1 MDLEYLQQN
10 EWQKFFSESLPTTPW
25 LTVYKSRR
33 KGDDDITIFSGLV
46 PVDSIPKSLESE
58 SWDISIGQGGPG
70 FVTYYNQGEDERTEY
85 KRNLNDYL
93 IEPIV
98 IFREFHGMKDDYL
111 EIQEEF
117 RLFHNLYDDPKRNV
131 LVKIHDDGNEED
143 AVTIESKKIQI
154 KTKFIKQYMAAKQMG
169 LAIYF
174 DGFRYSKE
182 EYSEE
187 EYSKF
192 SCKKKEKDIS
202 YFLHIGPWNSIL
214 GDENKSISRLLGKRI
229 IFPPSIEKSGRW
241 PFEERKEKFEEFIIG
256 TDEDGGHIYYTSDP
270 DKLANYFGANP
281 DAPHYLTP
289 VFFKKEVL
297 SKYYNNPEK
306 FSVEDGYLRCGGL
319 WGLRMDNDHPDLVM
333 VFLGDLGRDLFHTEQ
348 LYWKSYNLPPEG
360 KMSSTCFKR
369 SFLAQFADPGSEDL
383 TFKTKFNQFST
394 KWSEKF
400 GWPLFLPLNEKDSH
414 LFVSLRVPV
423 TNDHSEFDS
432 QVLAIAKIL
441 VDSLNEKELGKIIK
455 ADAKDLRGIAKF
467 GQFLSEKSMPDYE
480 YYEEFLK
487 DLYALRSSGVGHR
500 KGKRYEKIAA
510 RFELKKKPLK
520 EVFVGILKKAEELL
534 NDLEKNFL

>member
-25 LTVYKSRR
+25 ITVYKSRR
-33 KGDDDITIFSGLV
+33 EGDDDITIFSGLV
-46 PVDSIPKSLESE
+46 PVDKIPKSLKSE

-70 FVTYYNQGEDERTEY
+70 FITYYNQGEDEQTEY

-117 RLFHNLYDDPKRNV
+117 RLFHNLYADPKRNV
-131 LVKIHDDGNEED
+131 LVKIHDDGSEED
-143 AVTIESKKIQI
+143 AVIIESRKVDI
-154 KTKFIKQYMAAKQMG
+154 KTKFIRQYMAARQMG

-174 DGFRYSKE
+174 DSFRYSKE
-182 EYSEE
+182 EFSKE

-192 SCKKKEKDIS
+192 SCKKNEKDIS
-202 YFLHIGPWNSIL
+202 YFVHIGPWDSIF

-229 IFPPSIEKSGRW
+229 ILPPSIEKSGKW
-241 PFEERKEKFEEFIIG
+241 PFKERKEKFEEFIIG
-256 TDEDGGHIYYTSDP
+256 TDEDGGHVYYTSDP

-281 DAPHYLTP
+281 NAPHYLTP

-306 FSVEDGYLRCGGL
+306 FSVEDGYLRCVGL
-319 WGLRMDNDHPDLVM
+319 WGVRMDNDHPDVVM
-333 VFLGDLGRDLFHTEQ
+333 VFLGDLGLYLFHTEQ
-348 LYWKSYNLPPEG
+348 LYWKSYNIPPEG

-369 SFLAQFADPGSEDL
+369 SFLAQFADPNSEDL
-383 TFKTKFNQFST
+383 TFKSLFQQFST
-394 KWSEKF
+394 KWFDKF
-400 GWPLFLPLNEKDSH
+400 GWPLFVPLDQKDSH
-414 LFVSLRVPV
+414 LFVALRVPV
-423 TNDHSEFDS
+423 TNDNAEFDT

-441 VDSLNEKELGKIIK
+441 VDSLNEKELGKSIEEDSK
-455 ADAKDLRGIAKF
+455 ELRGIAKF
-467 GQFLSEKSMPDYE
+467 EKFLSEKSMPDHQKYI
-480 YYEEFLK
+480 EFLK

-500 KGKRYEKIAA
+500 KGKRYQKISE
-510 RFELKKKPLK
+510 RFELDKKPLQ
-520 EVFVGILKKAEELL
+520 EVFKGILQKGEGLL
-534 NDLEKNFL
+534 NDLQKHFV